1 MAARLD
7 GIGVVVTRPAH
18 QAEPLAGA
26 LEAAGAEVLRFPALA
41 IAAEPDDEPHRAA
54 QRRAAEADWLYFVS
68 PNAVAYG
75 LPRIRAAG
83 GPAPHTRIAAVGH
96 GTARALGEHGIEAVH
111 YPRQGATSEDL
122 LAETPLGSIRSGR
135 VMIVRGVGG
144 RGQLA
149 ETLRRNGAEVDFLEV
164 YRRIRPD
171 TDPAPLLEAAASGR
185 LQVAIVT
192 SGEVLG
198 NLLELIG
205 ERGQQWLAR
214 AGLVT
219 IGERV
224 AAMAAPYAG
233 YVEATRTAAEEELIA
248 AVARAAAAVQ
258 EISGVGDDERSQ
270 SSGG

>member
-1 MAARLD
+1 MSVRLD

-41 IAAEPDDEPHRAA
+41 IAAEPDDEPRRKA

-68 PNAVAYG
+68 PNAVSHG
-75 LPRIRAAG
+75 VPRIRAAG
-83 GPAPHTRIAAVGH
+83 GPAAHSRIAAVGH
-96 GTARALGEHGIEAVH
+96 STAQALHEHGVQAVH

-135 VMIVRGVGG
+135 VTIVRGVGG
-144 RGQLA
+144 RQQLA

-171 TDPAPLLEAAASGR
+171 TDPAPLLEAASEGR
-185 LQVAIVT
+185 MQTVIVT
-192 SGEVLG
+192 SGEVFQ

-205 ERGQQWLAR
+205 ERGRHWLAR
-214 AGLVT
+214 AGVVT

-233 YVEATRTAAEEELIA
+233 HVEATRTAAEAELTA

-258 EISGVGDDERSQ
+258 GIQE
-270 SSGG
+270 